1 MPEPDKRAAAT
12 AASQSPSDH
21 VTRISS
27 TATPSRPRIHTTP
40 TPQSEV
46 LLPQQPLSASPTK
59 TESAE
64 QADKYKTLKGRPE
77 EAGPPPTPTIAPA
90 AVITHLVPKHKKS
103 KTRLKSTP
111 KSSPRTTPTRTTPYR
126 SYSTTDED
134 PESSDEDMGPG
145 SLLAAQQRLP
155 IGVPDKNRHPKLKS
169 HASAPAVP
177 MARDPSG
184 GSVTN
189 GSSVGPTITTITP
202 GGYNSTPGASTGE
215 SLTNASSS
223 LPASSLPGIAS
234 VSSPSLPTT
243 LPPSSTSNS
252 GTSTPAVLS
261 DPVVK
266 PRKASAPAP
275 ASNSHITVETETVP
289 AVPTVSVAPP
299 PPVQPQTDSNS
310 NTNYQGGSVNS
321 TVALSGGPQLG
332 SGSNSLRLKKSQDVK
347 SRKKKGRSQLSQQGN
362 TKAEIFAAKV
372 ASAVDEVHSSDSDE
386 DFVYE
391 SNPME
396 KPTVNPRA
404 LGVALGPTA
413 RMARPSV
420 SSLSSIVHDEEDN
433 PAVSVPDLNYDSS
446 CSTTSDH
453 PEFVNMTNNPRF
465 QSRHPSLSSVGKPMG
480 SSERRGMSQDYSDIE
495 KDGIPLFPHDNGL
508 DSKGQANRTFSG
520 PPRMPP
526 RLNNA
531 HSGSHLGNDAR
542 KRAPV
547 SNYGSL
553 RNAASL
559 ARLGG
564 GSLRRLG
571 SYTKEDPPLEPTKT
585 RGTGGSRRG
594 PLGGSSSAGFT
605 NDEEYYDFDVD
616 ADLDDEEFDD
626 ASESTPLR
634 RGDSSRRVRKNGQ
647 FSPHN
652 FHKSSHHARWRGI
665 RRAIWIMSSLV
676 AVLLTGFV
684 FGFVLATNRPL
695 QNVSVVDIT
704 ELLISEQELVFDI
717 VVKAFNPGILSVV
730 VPFLDIDVF
739 AKPIVSK
746 DDKDEKD
753 KNILLLGNI
762 DEFDV
767 PLRFEGGFFTRHAQ
781 SAMGEVRLND
791 PGVPRNATLDSGVP
805 LMLRVPDK
813 DKGDKD
819 KEPLTPEERWKKI
832 CSEPFELIVRGVL
845 KYDLPLFHKGQS
857 TTVSKSVKVT
867 PHKN

>member
-1 MPEPDKRAAAT
+1 
-12 AASQSPSDH
+12 
-21 VTRISS
+21 
-27 TATPSRPRIHTTP
+27 
-40 TPQSEV
+40 
-46 LLPQQPLSASPTK
+46 
-59 TESAE
+59 
-64 QADKYKTLKGRPE
+64 
-77 EAGPPPTPTIAPA
+77 
-90 AVITHLVPKHKKS
+90 
-103 KTRLKSTP
+103 
-111 KSSPRTTPTRTTPYR
+111 
-126 SYSTTDED
+126 
-134 PESSDEDMGPG
+134 MGPG

-155 IGVPDKNRHPKLKS
+155 IGVPDKNRLLQQPRLKS

-177 MARDPSG
+177 MARDPST

-189 GSSVGPTITTITP
+189 GSSADSQAVAAAIPTITP

-215 SLTNASSS
+215 SLPNITATATTTTT
-223 LPASSLPGIAS
+223 ASSLPGIAS
-234 VSSPSLPTT
+234 ASSPSLPTT
-243 LPPSSTSNS
+243 LPPPPSTSNS

-299 PPVQPQTDSNS
+299 PPAAQPQTDSGS
-310 NTNYQGGSVNS
+310 SSTNYQGGGGSVNS

-396 KPTVNPRA
+396 KPAVHPRA
-404 LGVALGPTA
+404 LGVALGPPA
-413 RMARPSV
+413 RLARPSV
-420 SSLSSIVHDEEDN
+420 SSLSSVVHDEEDN
-433 PAVSVPDLNYDSS
+433 PAVSVPELNYDSS

-453 PEFVNMTNNPRF
+453 PEFVNMANNPRF
-465 QSRHPSLSSVGKPMG
+465 QSRHPSLSSVGKPLG
-480 SSERRGMSQDYSDIE
+480 LSERRGMSQDYSDIE

-508 DSKGQANRTFSG
+508 DNKSQASRTFSG
-520 PPRMPP
+520 PTRMPP

-531 HSGSHLGNDAR
+531 HSGSHLSNDAR

-553 RNAASL
+553 RNASSL

-571 SYTKEDPPLEPTKT
+571 SYSKEDPPLEPTKT

-594 PLGGSSSAGFT
+594 PMGGSSSAGFT

-634 RGDSSRRVRKNGQ
+634 RGDGGRRVRKNGQ

-652 FHKSSHHARWRGI
+652 FHKSSHHARWRGV

-676 AVLLTGFV
+676 AVLLIGFV

-717 VVKAFNPGILSVV
+717 VVKAFNPGILSVM

-746 DDKDEKD
+746 DDKDDKD

-767 PLRFEGGFFTRHAQ
+767 PLRFEGGFFTRHPQ

-791 PGVPRNATLDSGVP
+791 PGTPRNASLVDSGVP
-805 LMLRVPDK
+805 LMLRVPEK

-819 KEPLTPEERWKKI
+819 KEPLSPEERWKKI

-845 KYDLPLFHKGQS
+845 KYDLPLFHKKQS

>member
-1 MPEPDKRAAAT
+1 M
-12 AASQSPSDH
+12 
-21 VTRISS
+21 
-27 TATPSRPRIHTTP
+27 
-40 TPQSEV
+40 
-46 LLPQQPLSASPTK
+46 
-59 TESAE
+59 
-64 QADKYKTLKGRPE
+64 
-77 EAGPPPTPTIAPA
+77 
-90 AVITHLVPKHKKS
+90 
-103 KTRLKSTP
+103 
-111 KSSPRTTPTRTTPYR
+111 
-126 SYSTTDED
+126 
-134 PESSDEDMGPG
+134 
-145 SLLAAQQRLP
+145 
-155 IGVPDKNRHPKLKS
+155 
-169 HASAPAVP
+169 
-177 MARDPSG
+177 
-184 GSVTN
+184 
-189 GSSVGPTITTITP
+189 
-202 GGYNSTPGASTGE
+202 
-215 SLTNASSS
+215 
-223 LPASSLPGIAS
+223 
-234 VSSPSLPTT
+234 
-243 LPPSSTSNS
+243 
-252 GTSTPAVLS
+252 
-261 DPVVK
+261 
-266 PRKASAPAP
+266 
-275 ASNSHITVETETVP
+275 
-289 AVPTVSVAPP
+289 
-299 PPVQPQTDSNS
+299 QPQTDSNS

-634 RGDSSRRVRKNGQ
+634 RGDSSRRLRKNGQ

>member
-1 MPEPDKRAAAT
+1 
-12 AASQSPSDH
+12 
-21 VTRISS
+21 
-27 TATPSRPRIHTTP
+27 
-40 TPQSEV
+40 
-46 LLPQQPLSASPTK
+46 
-59 TESAE
+59 
-64 QADKYKTLKGRPE
+64 
-77 EAGPPPTPTIAPA
+77 
-90 AVITHLVPKHKKS
+90 
-103 KTRLKSTP
+103 
-111 KSSPRTTPTRTTPYR
+111 
-126 SYSTTDED
+126 
-134 PESSDEDMGPG
+134 MGPG
-145 SLLAAQQRLP
+145 SLLASQQRLP
-155 IGVPDKNRHPKLKS
+155 IGVPDKNKHPKLKS
-169 HASAPAVP
+169 HASAPQVP
-177 MARDPSG
+177 LARNASG

-189 GSSVGPTITTITP
+189 GSSTEPTIPTTTP
-202 GGYNSTPGASTGE
+202 GGYNSSTPGTSTGE

-223 LPASSLPGIAS
+223 LPVASLPGLAS
-234 VSSPSLPTT
+234 VSSPSLPMTQPAPT
-243 LPPSSTSNS
+243 STSASNS

-299 PPVQPQTDSNS
+299 PPVQPQTDSS
-310 NTNYQGGSVNS
+310 NGTNYQGGSVNS

-396 KPTVNPRA
+396 KPTVHPRA
-404 LGVALGPTA
+404 LGVALGPPA
-413 RMARPSV
+413 RLARPSV
-420 SSLSSIVHDEEDN
+420 SSLSSVVHDEEDN

-453 PEFVNMTNNPRF
+453 PEFVNMSNTSRF
-465 QSRHPSLSSVGKPMG
+465 QSRHPSLSSVGKPIG
-480 SSERRGMSQDYSDIE
+480 LSERRGMSQDYSDIE

-508 DSKGQANRTFSG
+508 DNKAQANRTFSG

-531 HSGSHLGNDAR
+531 HSGSHLNSDAR

-553 RNAASL
+553 RNASSL

-571 SYTKEDPPLEPTKT
+571 SYCKEDPPLEPIKT
-585 RGTGGSRRG
+585 RAAGGSRRG
-594 PLGGSSSAGFT
+594 PLGGSSSTNFA
-605 NDEEYYDFDVD
+605 NDEEYYDFEVD

-626 ASESTPLR
+626 TSESTPLR

-652 FHKSSHHARWRGI
+652 FHKSSHHARWRGV
-665 RRAIWIMSSLV
+665 RRAIWVMSSLV
-676 AVLLTGFV
+676 AVLLIGFV

-704 ELLISEQELVFDI
+704 DLLISEQELVFDI
-717 VVKAFNPGILSVV
+717 VVRAFNPGILSVV

-739 AKPIVSK
+739 AKPIVTK
-746 DDKDEKD
+746 DDKDDKD

-781 SAMGEVRLND
+781 TAMGEVRLND
-791 PGVPRNATLDSGVP
+791 PGVSRNTTVDSGVP

-813 DKGDKD
+813 DKDKDDKD

>member
-1 MPEPDKRAAAT
+1 MPDDEPRAGAAV
-12 AASQSPSDH
+12 PSDH
-21 VTRISS
+21 VTPEQS
-27 TATPSRPRIHTTP
+27 IHNTTP
-40 TPQSEV
+40 TPASKNESLVSNQ
-46 LLPQQPLSASPTK
+46 LSASPTK
-59 TESAE
+59 TDDNTTEAPE
-64 QADKYKTLKGRPE
+64 GDADKYKTLKGRPDL
-77 EAGPPPTPTIAPA
+77 APPPTPTIAPA

-111 KSSPRTTPTRTTPYR
+111 KSSPRTTPSRATPYR

-145 SLLAAQQRLP
+145 SLLAAQRLP
-155 IGVPDKNRHPKLKS
+155 IGVPDKNKHPRLKS

-177 MARDPSG
+177 MARDPST

-189 GSSVGPTITTITP
+189 GSADAVPTITP

-215 SLTNASSS
+215 SLQN
-223 LPASSLPGIAS
+223 ASSLPSGAGIAS
-234 VSSPSLPTT
+234 ASTPSLHAN
-243 LPPSSTSNS
+243 LPASASNS

-266 PRKASAPAP
+266 PRKASAPAQS
-275 ASNSHITVETETVP
+275 SNSHITVETETVP
-289 AVPTVSVAPP
+289 AVPTVAVAPP
-299 PPVQPQTDSNS
+299 PPQAQPQTDSS
-310 NTNYQGGSVNS
+310 SSANYQGGSVNS

-347 SRKKKGRSQLSQQGN
+347 SRRKKGRSQLSQQGN

-396 KPTVNPRA
+396 KPAVHPRA
-404 LGVALGPTA
+404 LGVALGPPA
-413 RMARPSV
+413 RLARPSV
-420 SSLSSIVHDEEDN
+420 SSLSSVVHDEEDN
-433 PAVSVPDLNYDSS
+433 PAVSVPELNYDSS

-453 PEFVNMTNNPRF
+453 PEFVNMANNPRF
-465 QSRHPSLSSVGKPMG
+465 QSRHPSLSSVKQPMG
-480 SSERRGMSQDYSDIE
+480 VNERRGPSQDYSDIE
-495 KDGIPLFPHDNGL
+495 KDGIPLFPHENGL
-508 DSKGQANRTFSG
+508 DNKSQASRTFSG

-531 HSGSHLGNDAR
+531 HSGSHLSNDAR

-553 RNAASL
+553 RNASSL

-585 RGTGGSRRG
+585 RTGGSRRG

-634 RGDSSRRVRKNGQ
+634 RGDSSRRPRKNGQ

-652 FHKSSHHARWRGI
+652 FHKSSHHARWRGV

-676 AVLLTGFV
+676 AVLLIGFV

-739 AKPIVSK
+739 AKPIVNK

-791 PGVPRNATLDSGVP
+791 PGVPRNTTVDSRVP

-813 DKGDKD
+813 DKD
-819 KEPLTPEERWKKI
+819 KEPLSPEERWKKI

-867 PHKN
+867 PHKNLAI